1 MFSLFEYLRRLV
13 KEAVFAG
20 LQDAFEL
27 LDQGDYRT
35 RNAEAAARFLNHA
48 GFEGPPERA
57 QATESTAAPTGTPA
71 LGAPRP
77 RAAPPAAPAAA
88 AAAPSPPS
96 DLIPDSLALP
106 APELPR
112 LDGYQQFERRKKG
125 GSGGGG
131 RPAKPPEGRRP

>member
-48 GFEGPPERA
+48 GFER
-57 QATESTAAPTGTPA
+57 PA
-71 LGAPRP
+71 E
-77 RAAPPAAPAAA
+77 AAPPRQTALPPAGAPAIGAPAPRVSHAAPAAA
-88 AAAPSPPS
+88 PSAPT

-106 APELPR
+106 APEIPR
-112 LDGYQQFERRKKG
+112 LEGYQGFERRKKG
-125 GSGGGG
+125 GAG
-131 RPAKPPEGRRP
+131 RTPKPPEGRRP